1 MSDQQYDDNN
11 KGAVWNIR
19 AHGGPAK
26 VHGNEYRAALVETR
40 AENAKAPVAMLF
52 LWNRQKHYMAAM
64 FAPDKPAKYVLSGK
78 CDDLGVRAFVFSCDN
93 LSPNSPVYRF
103 SFLDLDD
110 QRPAKEQQRE
120 AETPQNI
127 DDTPF

>member
-11 KGAVWNIR
+11 KGSVWNIR

-26 VHGNEYRAALVETR
+26 VHGNEYRAALVDT
-40 AENAKAPVAMLF
+40 AAKSDKAPAAMLF
-52 LWNRQKHYMAAM
+52 LWDREHHYLAAM
-64 FAPDKPAKYVLSGK
+64 FPPREPTKYKLWGK
-78 CDDLGVRAFVFSCDN
+78 CDDLGVRVFVYAADN

-120 AETPQNI
+120 AETPANI